1 MYTEMNVQVNCIE
14 NNGKRDKINYFRLNE
29 SNDHWT
35 YKTKHLIKTKINIYF
50 IIWLKFCCKFCQL
63 LIFWKKNM
71 CFVVFIRCTLK
82 KKETN
87 WLFNVKFVVLSK
99 ICSFGYSH
107 RFGLFFRLLKF
118 EIAFTFISFI
128 IPNAKIV

>member
-1 MYTEMNVQVNCIE
+1 
-14 NNGKRDKINYFRLNE
+14 
-29 SNDHWT
+29 
-35 YKTKHLIKTKINIYF
+35 
-50 IIWLKFCCKFCQL
+50 
-63 LIFWKKNM
+63 M

-128 IPNAKIV
+128 SFQTQSIVYHFGWKPGRHRHTKCRLNTIKRFIELNLYCVFLKEYGPNACRVKQRLHHQLTRNEYQ